1 MNPVFAPAASLM
13 DRLRYTSKFIL
24 LFAIVLIPLGTLST
38 VVVSQYYGE
47 VQYLEHEHQGLSYIK
62 ALRGPMEHIQ
72 QHRGMTSAY
81 KNGAEQ
87 FLSRILTKRQE
98 IDIDFAELVKI
109 DNQLLTNLQTQGRV
123 NQLSAQWQA
132 IKANSLQQPLEE
144 AIKAHN
150 TLIADILRL
159 ITHIANTS
167 GIILDPKLDSYHL
180 GNAITNNLPQLIEYM
195 GQTRATASGIAAHGS
210 LNPQSL
216 TKLLTLLSNVDA
228 KNRDLD
234 DDWNVAFTD
243 NPDIGKKLTGST
255 DSAKSTLRTMQDT
268 LQRKLLNSEPI
279 AIDSESVF
287 AVSTQAIS
295 AAYQLY
301 TNALTELDDLFS
313 ARSRLAN
320 QRLQLTV
327 TGLIATLLIV
337 IYLLCGL
344 SYSIQHNIN
353 AIDSAT
359 KRLAANDISTR
370 IRISTRDEMSEI
382 ADNFNTMAEAFSTLI
397 SRIIETGIDLHASS
411 KEMYQVAQR
420 SAGNIERQRM
430 ETTSVA
436 TAVTEMSA
444 TIQEVANTTSRAATA
459 ANQANAQARQSKTV
473 VESASTSISQLAREI
488 ENAANVIQLLETD
501 SKAIGSVLDVIKSI
515 AEQTNLLALN
525 AAIEAARAG
534 EHGRGF
540 AVVADEVRT
549 LASRTQESTAVIQS
563 MIAKLQ
569 SGSRNAVNVMQ
580 QSRIQAQ
587 ASVDQAKDV
596 AQMLEVIN
604 QSVATIDAMNIQI
617 ASAAEQQTA
626 VTEEISRNIVHISDL
641 SQQTSAGSAQ
651 TTASAGHL
659 NQLADDLQKLINQF
673 KTG

>member
-38 VVVSQYYGE
+38 VVVNQYYGE

-109 DNQLLTNLQTQGRV
+109 DNQLLTNLQTQDRV

-150 TLIADILRL
+150 ILIADILRL

-444 TIQEVANTTSRAATA
+444 TIQEVATTTSRAATA

>member
-47 VQYLEHEHQGLSYIK
+47 VQYLEREHQGLSYIK
-62 ALRGPMEHIQ
+62 ALRAPMEHMQ

-87 FLSRILTKRQE
+87 FRSRILTKRQE

-109 DNQLLTNLQTQGRV
+109 DNQLLANLQTQDRV
-123 NQLSAQWQA
+123 NQLSTQWQA
-132 IKANSLQQPLEE
+132 IKADSLQQPLEE
-144 AIKAHN
+144 TIKAHN

-180 GNAITNNLPQLIEYM
+180 GNAITTNLPQLIEYM

-228 KNRDLD
+228 KHRDLD
-234 DDWNVAFTD
+234 DDWNVAFAD
-243 NPDIGKKLTGST
+243 NPDIGKKLSGST
-255 DSAKSTLRTMQDT
+255 DSAKSTLRIMQDT
-268 LQRKLLNSEPI
+268 LQQKLLNSEPI
-279 AIDSESVF
+279 AIDSEGIF
-287 AVSTQAIS
+287 AVSTQAIG

-301 TNALTELDDLFS
+301 TDATNELDGLFS
-313 ARSRLAN
+313 ARRETAN

-327 TGLIATLLIV
+327 AGLIATLLIV

-359 KRLAANDISTR
+359 KRLAANDISAR
-370 IRISTRDEMSEI
+370 IKISTRDEMSEI

-397 SRIIETGIDLHASS
+397 RRIIETGIDLHASS

-420 SAGNIERQRM
+420 SAGNIERQRL

-444 TIQEVANTTSRAATA
+444 TIQEVANTTSRAAAA
-459 ANQANAQARQSKTV
+459 ANQANSQARQSKTV

-488 ENAANVIQLLETD
+488 ENAADVIQRLETD

-549 LASRTQESTAVIQS
+549 LASRTQESTAVIQN

-569 SGSRNAVNVMQ
+569 GGSRNAVNVMQ

-587 ASVDQAKDV
+587 TSVNQAKDV
-596 AQMLEVIN
+596 AQMLEAIN
-604 QSVATIDAMNIQI
+604 QSVSTIDAMNLQI

-641 SQQTSAGSAQ
+641 SQQTSAGSTQ
-651 TTASAGHL
+651 TTAAASHL
-659 NQLADDLQKLINQF
+659 NQLADNLQKLINQF